1 MESVDLEKDII
12 GLKAKIG
19 YVEKTVTSI
28 SGRLDNVENALK
40 EVTTLGYKIGELN
53 KNIDKLNA
61 RIDKIENEK
70 EEIRKEKEKR
80 LENNKN
86 EAIMSAVR
94 IIISAI
100 VGGIIGKNYI

>member
-1 MESVDLEKDII
+1 MESVDIEKDVIS
-12 GLKAKIG
+12 LNTKIG

-40 EVTTLGYKIGELN
+40 EVTTLGYRIGELN

-86 EAIMSAVR
+86 EAIMSTVR